1 MIFQKSPLSNP
12 TKFAS
17 FQPEKKNP
25 ALGPLAKISPSGM
38 QIFELSHQAS
48 GAAVVI
54 SNTDGYNGSGV
65 LSKLDVEDFKSMHEA
80 AICRV
85 VTNSC
90 FGKLEKK

>member
-1 MIFQKSPLSNP
+1 
-12 TKFAS
+12 
-17 FQPEKKNP
+17 
-25 ALGPLAKISPSGM
+25 M

-65 LSKLDVEDFKSMHEA
+65 LSKSDVEDLKSMHEA

-90 FGKLEKK
+90 FGKLEKKKNNSTVLAILQNNKSQRLTKR